1 MNEQP
6 IEAAQDE
13 DIRLSVRALL
23 RAAHRAREIA
33 AMTGTE
39 IVVSRCGVIEKIRPE
54 LAVNPAES
62 RRAL

>member
-39 IVVSRCGVIEKIRPE
+39 IVVSRYGVIEKIRPE

-62 RRAL
+62 RRAR